1 MSDEPNSPEF
11 EENGLSEVE
20 FALIDAYKS
29 LADVLMAMNPN
40 AAKALTTSYEH
51 QRNGKIATKQP
62 YAAALFELLRKF
74 VADPERQ
81 AYRLQLRRLL
91 SEPPQGSA

>member
-1 MSDEPNSPEF
+1 MTDEPKD

-20 FALIDAYKS
+20 FALVDAYKS

-40 AAKALTTSYEH
+40 AATALTTSYEH
-51 QRNGKIATKQP
+51 QRNGNIQKDQP
-62 YAAALFELLRKF
+62 HAAALFELLRRF

-81 AYRLQLRRLL
+81 AYRLQLRKLL
-91 SEPPQGSA
+91 SEPSQGSA